1 VAICFRTFLLPF
13 SQTNF
18 HHKKDKNI
26 PPHNI
31 HSKYFTIQTIHSNF
45 GHQRPLMLNI
55 ILTDTTAWNDLLPLS
70 YTRPIALLRTG
81 ILTIA
86 EKWQKISG
94 ADVSYLTQSHLKNK
108 FPACLADDS
117 IVVDGSIL
125 PNKHLLVEL
134 QNLPT
139 DTSLIHNNQWIA
151 SRLSR
156 SLTEEFPSCT
166 GHLAQKESVA
176 AVLRIE
182 TLADIIRL
190 HGTQMKLDFD
200 LLTLG
205 RTSEKLSE
213 TNRIIGPP
221 NNIFVEKGAKVECA
235 TFNTEAGPIY
245 IGEDAEV
252 MEGSIIRG
260 PFGMG
265 AHAVV
270 KMGAKIYPNVSIGP
284 HCKLGGEAG
293 NSILYAYSNKGH
305 DGYLGDSYIGEWCNL
320 GADTNTSNL
329 KNNYAEVKLWNYPKG
344 RFLPTGLQFCG
355 LIMGDHSKAGINTMF
370 NTGTVVGVSCNIF
383 GDGYPRNFIPS
394 FSWGGAGGLSTFVLD
409 KATEACNAMMSRRGL
424 QLTEADK
431 QIFGHIYECDKAWR
445 K

>member
-1 VAICFRTFLLPF
+1 
-13 SQTNF
+13 
-18 HHKKDKNI
+18 
-26 PPHNI
+26 
-31 HSKYFTIQTIHSNF
+31 
-45 GHQRPLMLNI
+45 MLNI

-344 RFLPTGLQFCG
+344 RFAPTGLQFCG
-355 LIMGDHSKAGINTMF
+355 L
-370 NTGTVVGVSCNIF
+370 
-383 GDGYPRNFIPS
+383 
-394 FSWGGAGGLSTFVLD
+394 
-409 KATEACNAMMSRRGL
+409 
-424 QLTEADK
+424 
-431 QIFGHIYECDKAWR
+431 
-445 K
+445 